1 MCSSTIFLHLIQ
13 NHIVSD
19 FDNISCSVLDFLL
32 NSCNEPMAKKIV
44 EEVIAGEGKN
54 LQTEHN
60 AWKRQ
65 PKIETITTVI
75 DDHPWFITFLIHFTF
90 YITNFLL
97 IVFHNLFTSLLN
109 FEVYDFMCSST
120 IFLHLI
126 QNHIVSDF
134 DNISCSVFD
143 F

>member
-1 MCSSTIFLHLIQ
+1 VRE
-13 NHIVSD
+13 IVKEE
-19 FDNISCSVLDFLL
+19 LEL

-65 PKIETITTVI
+65 P
-75 DDHPWFITFLIHFTF
+75 
-90 YITNFLL
+90 
-97 IVFHNLFTSLLN
+97 TSLLN

-126 QNHIVSDF
+126 LNHIVSDF
-134 DNISCSVFD
+134 DNISCSVLD
-143 F
+143 FFRHFIQKCSLQVGIPTVLHLTPRIGQEFTD

>member
-1 MCSSTIFLHLIQ
+1 VRE
-13 NHIVSD
+13 IVQEE
-19 FDNISCSVLDFLL
+19 LEL

-54 LQTEHN
+54 LQTEH
-60 AWKRQ
+60 K
-65 PKIETITTVI
+65 
-75 DDHPWFITFLIHFTF
+75 
-90 YITNFLL
+90 
-97 IVFHNLFTSLLN
+97 
-109 FEVYDFMCSST
+109 VYDFMCSST

-143 F
+143 FFRHFIQKCSLQRWHSNSFAVK